1 MEWVCGICGVV
12 QLSGEPAEVVSQEVL
27 EHMTNVMRHRGPDD
41 IGTYTAP
48 GIALGVR
55 RLSIVDVREG
65 HQPFANEDE
74 SIWAVQNG
82 ELYEH
87 RALRTRLAS
96 DGHVFASRCDT
107 EIIPHLY
114 EAFGTDFPT
123 QLRGMFGIALWDGG
137 RRRAVLA
144 RDRVGIKPLYYSAQ
158 KNALVFASELKSLL
172 ASGLVEVEL
181 DYAAIDAYL
190 TLGYFPTPLTPLRH
204 VHKLLAGHTLVVENG
219 AVEHHPYWSYPT
231 PTPTRGVSFDEH
243 SQRLLAKLDESVQ
256 LRLMSDVP
264 LGAMLSGGLDSSM
277 IVALMAR
284 HMSEPVKTFSVGF
297 AGAGEANELADAR
310 MVSQYLGTDHHEL
323 ELSVDDPI
331 DLEDLCWHMDEPLAD
346 LSALGFRALCELA
359 ARHVTVALSG
369 QGADELLA
377 GYRKHR
383 AAALSGAFGRTTL
396 GIGPRATRAIAR
408 RTRRGGAAAAA
419 LAARDPVERLL
430 ASSALLTAHDR
441 DGLVRGPLEGVNGTA
456 AAILRDRLGAIRA
469 DAARVGAL
477 PRRATWAGRRHAPLL
492 RPRVDG
498 SLPGSSCPLSR
509 PSARR
514 AVRDHP
520 LRVQTPSAAPHEAR
534 PQSRSG
540 RARSRSRHRQAEGRL
555 LQSLGRGL
563 APRPDR
569 RGRGRVSPR
578 PGSSRARVRRPGR
591 APAADKDAHARQRD
605 LRVARPADARGL
617 APNVLAPRDRR
628 PRSCVRARYLLP
640 PRPPRAARSQLD
652 STETESRGLPAHRV
666 VSTISEVFGPPTVGG
681 RSKYRQNRPKEW
693 WGR

>member
-65 HQPFANEDE
+65 HQPFANEDGT
-74 SIWAVQNG
+74 IWAVQNG

-87 RALRTRLAS
+87 QAIRTRLTS
-96 DGHVFASRCDT
+96 DGHVFTSRCDT

-190 TLGYFPTPLTPLRH
+190 TLGYFPAPLTPLRH

-264 LGAMLSGGLDSSM
+264 LGAMLSGGLDSSV

-310 MVSQYLGTDHHEL
+310 MVSQFLGTDHHEL
-323 ELSVDDPI
+323 ELSMDDPI

-383 AAALSGAFGRTTL
+383 AAALSGAFGRATL
-396 GIGPRATRAIAR
+396 GIGPRATRAVAR

-430 ASSALLTAHDR
+430 ASSTLLAAHDR
-441 DGLVRGPLEGVNGTA
+441 DGLVRGPLDGVNGTA
-456 AAILRDRLGAIRA
+456 AAIC
-469 DAARVGAL
+469 
-477 PRRATWAGRRHAPLL
+477 ATASDPFAP
-492 RPRVDG
+492 
-498 SLPGSSCPLSR
+498 
-509 PSARR
+509 
-514 AVRDHP
+514 
-520 LRVQTPSAAPHEAR
+520 T
-534 PQSRSG
+534 RSG
-540 RARSRSRHRQAEGRL
+540 RRSTSTRNSGWSTTCSTTSTARRWLTPWRFVSPSSTISSSSSARPSPPRTNSIGCTARSTSSKLQRSGSSPIASSTSRRSASSIARSRAGSE
-555 LQSLGRGL
+555 
-563 APRPDR
+563 PRPTP
-569 RGRGRVSPR
+569 SWPSI
-578 PGSSRARVRRPGR
+578 SSTRE
-591 APAADKDAHARQRD
+591 
-605 LRVARPADARGL
+605 L
-617 APNVLAPRDRR
+617 ACTSSSTGT
-628 PRSCVRARYLLP
+628 RS
-640 PRPPRAARSQLD
+640 S
-652 STETESRGLPAHRV
+652 G
-666 VSTISEVFGPPTVGG
+666 
-681 RSKYRQNRPKEW
+681 
-693 WGR
+693 